1 MFIWGPQG
9 QVAIGFG
16 DAALPQYCQNNTFS
30 PFILWW
36 KFQAFLGWNYTFW
49 CKPTL
54 SKENS
59 GYLEN
64 LNKYLKITITQL
76 IVLLFF
82 DFATVRWLHGFEEL
96 AIPATIQSWPRCNCG
111 NNILIVRI
119 YRLSWILKRRAQI
132 IWKRKKRMRM
142 RRNPFSRRPLTI
154 LTGTIAAQFQPV
166 WETVISFFEQ
176 MNSKWSR
183 HCKLMKQALLT

>member
-1 MFIWGPQG
+1 MM
-9 QVAIGFG
+9 
-16 DAALPQYCQNNTFS
+16 D
-30 PFILWW
+30 
-36 KFQAFLGWNYTFW
+36 
-49 CKPTL
+49 
-54 SKENS
+54 
-59 GYLEN
+59 
-64 LNKYLKITITQL
+64 KYLTFTISQL

-111 NNILIVRI
+111 NNILIVQI

-154 LTGTIAAQFQPV
+154 STGTIAAQFQPV
-166 WETVISFFEQ
+166 WETVTSFCEQ
-176 MNSKWSR
+176 MNNKWLR
-183 HCKLMKQALLT
+183 QCKLMKQALLTYTSLIIASKIVNDNYFILTPRVYSGQCEGLVSTPQSLKWWWG